1 MITFEDASTLLGLAA
16 ARDQRTVGRAD
27 VLAWHADLSA
37 AGLTRA
43 DAETAL
49 TVFYQEMANRQP
61 KDRYRVTAVDLIDIA
76 KRARRERVANL
87 RYDGDPNETPE
98 QYLTQLRART
108 AALADGRIGP
118 DTGLRALGP
127 GTPDPQLLRELAT
140 VGHDVPDDDT
150 TSSRRPVR
158 VGPLTVACPA
168 CSAPLGK
175 HCRSNSHP
183 RTVAHAARRRA
194 ARDAHDLPREN
205 ADEIAARKEA
215 SAAHLNRLTDE
226 ERARLAE
233 FEEKLRKDPADAD
246 EKPEATAS

>member
-27 VLAWHADLSA
+27 ILAWHADLSA
-37 AGLTRA
+37 AGLTLA

-61 KDRYRVTAVDLIDIA
+61 QDRFRATAVDLIDIA

-87 RYDGDPNETPE
+87 RYDGDPDETPE
-98 QYLTQLRART
+98 QYLVRLRART

-118 DTGLRALGP
+118 NTGLRALGP
-127 GTPDPQLLRELAT
+127 GPGAPDPRLLRELAA
-140 VGHDVPDDDT
+140 VGHDVPGDGAAG
-150 TSSRRPVR
+150 SRRPVR

-168 CSAPLGK
+168 CLAPLGK
-175 HCRSNSHP
+175 HCRSNGHP

-194 ARDAHDLPREN
+194 ARDAHDPPREDL
-205 ADEIAARKEA
+205 AQIAARKEA
-215 SAAHLNRLTDE
+215 AAAHLNQLTAE
-226 ERARLAE
+226 ERAELE
-233 FEEKLRKDPADAD
+233 QFQQQLTQ
-246 EKPEATAS
+246 EATP

>member
-27 VLAWHADLSA
+27 VLAWHADLTT

-43 DAETAL
+43 DAENAL

-61 KDRYRVTAVDLIDIA
+61 QDRYRATAVDLIDIA

-87 RYDGDPNETPE
+87 RYDGDPDETPQ
-98 QYLTQLRART
+98 QYLNRLRART

-127 GTPDPQLLRELAT
+127 GTPDPRLIRELDAI
-140 VGHDVPDDDT
+140 GHDVPDDDT
-150 TSSRRPVR
+150 TGSRRPVR
-158 VGPLTVACPA
+158 VGPLTVECPA
-168 CSAPLGK
+168 CGAPLGR
-175 HCRSNSHP
+175 HCRSNGHP

-194 ARDAHDLPREN
+194 ARDAHDLPRE
-205 ADEIAARKEA
+205 DTGQIAARKEA
-215 SAAHLNRLTDE
+215 AAAYLDQLSPS
-226 ERARLAE
+226 ERAQLQE
-233 FEEKLRKDPADAD
+233 FQGQIRETDA
-246 EKPEATAS
+246 S

>member
-1 MITFEDASTLLGLAA
+1 VITFEDASTLLGLAA

-43 DAETAL
+43 DAEAAL

-87 RYDGDPNETPE
+87 RYDGDPDETPE
-98 QYLTQLRART
+98 QYVIRLRART

-118 DTGLRALGP
+118 NTGLRALNP
-127 GTPDPQLLRELAT
+127 GGPDPRLMRELAAI
-140 VGHDVPDDDT
+140 GHDVPDDAAG
-150 TSSRRPVR
+150 SRRPVR

-168 CSAPLGK
+168 CLAPLGK
-175 HCRSNSHP
+175 HCRSNGHP

-194 ARDAHDLPREN
+194 ARDAHDLPREDL
-205 ADEIAARKEA
+205 AQIAARKEA
-215 SAAHLNRLTDE
+215 AAAHLNGLTAE
-226 ERARLAE
+226 ERAELEQFQQQLAA
-233 FEEKLRKDPADAD
+233 KPTPPAAT
-246 EKPEATAS
+246 ETEAS

>member
-1 MITFEDASTLLGLAA
+1 VITFEDASTLLGLAA

-27 VLAWHADLSA
+27 ILAWQADLSA

-49 TVFYQEMANRQP
+49 TVFYQEMAARQP
-61 KDRYRVTAVDLIDIA
+61 QDRFRVTAVDLIDIA

-87 RYDGDPNETPE
+87 RYDGDPDETPQ
-98 QYLTQLRART
+98 QYLNRLRART

-127 GTPDPQLLRELAT
+127 GTPDLRLMRELGA
-140 VGHDVPDDDT
+140 VGHDVPGDDT
-150 TSSRRPVR
+150 TGTRRPVR

-168 CSAPLGK
+168 CLAPLGR
-175 HCRSNSHP
+175 HCRSNGSP

-194 ARDAHDLPREN
+194 ARDAHDLPRE
-205 ADEIAARKEA
+205 DTDQITARKEA
-215 SAAHLNRLTDE
+215 AAAYLGQLTPE
-226 ERARLAE
+226 ERAQMEE
-233 FEEKLRKDPADAD
+233 FQSQLR
-246 EKPEATAS
+246 ETEAQ

>member
-1 MITFEDASTLLGLAA
+1 MITFEDASALLGLAA

-43 DAETAL
+43 DAEAAL
-49 TVFYQEMANRQP
+49 TVFYQEMASRQP

-87 RYDGDPNETPE
+87 RYDGDPDETPE
-98 QYLTQLRART
+98 QYLNRLRART
-108 AALADGRIGP
+108 SALADGRIGP

-127 GTPDPQLLRELAT
+127 GTPDPRLIRELET
-140 VGHDVPDDDT
+140 IGHDVPGDDP

-168 CSAPLGK
+168 CLAPLGR
-175 HCRSNSHP
+175 HCRSNGRP

-194 ARDAHDLPREN
+194 ARDAHNLPREDT
-205 ADEIAARKEA
+205 AQIAARKEA
-215 SAAHLNRLTDE
+215 ATAYLNRLTVEQRADLEQFQQQLTE
-226 ERARLAE
+226 E
-233 FEEKLRKDPADAD
+233 PQ
-246 EKPEATAS
+246 P

>member
-27 VLAWHADLSA
+27 ILAWHADLSA
-37 AGLTRA
+37 AGLTLA

-61 KDRYRVTAVDLIDIA
+61 QDRFRATAVDLIDIA

-87 RYDGDPNETPE
+87 RYDGDPDETPQ
-98 QYLTQLRART
+98 QYLIRLRART

-127 GTPDPQLLRELAT
+127 GTPAPQLLRELAA
-140 VGHDVPDDDT
+140 VGHDVPGDDT
-150 TSSRRPVR
+150 TGSRRPVR

-168 CSAPLGK
+168 CQAPLGK
-175 HCRSNSHP
+175 HCRSNGHP

-194 ARDAHDLPREN
+194 ARDAHDLPRE
-205 ADEIAARKEA
+205 DLTQIAARKEA
-215 SAAHLNRLTDE
+215 AAAHLDRLTVE
-226 ERARLAE
+226 QRAELEQFQQQLAE
-233 FEEKLRKDPADAD
+233 ESTP
-246 EKPEATAS
+246 

>member
-27 VLAWHADLSA
+27 ILAWQADLSA
-37 AGLTRA
+37 AGLTRT

-49 TVFYQEMANRQP
+49 TAFYQEMAARQP
-61 KDRYRVTAVDLIDIA
+61 QDRFRVTAVDLIDIA

-87 RYDGDPNETPE
+87 RYDGDPDETPQ
-98 QYLTQLRART
+98 QYLNRLRART

-127 GTPDPQLLRELAT
+127 GTPDPRLMRELTA
-140 VGHDVPDDDT
+140 VGHDVPGDDT
-150 TSSRRPVR
+150 TGTRRPVR

-168 CSAPLGK
+168 CQAPLGR
-175 HCRSNSHP
+175 HCRSNGSP

-194 ARDAHDLPREN
+194 ARDAHDLPRE
-205 ADEIAARKEA
+205 DTDQITARKEA
-215 SAAHLNRLTDE
+215 AAAYLGQLTPE
-226 ERARLAE
+226 ERAQMEA
-233 FEEKLRKDPADAD
+233 FQSQLR
-246 EKPEATAS
+246 ETEAQ

>member
-27 VLAWHADLSA
+27 ILAWHADLSA

-49 TVFYQEMANRQP
+49 TAFYQEMANRQP
-61 KDRYRVTAVDLIDIA
+61 QDRFRATAVDLIDIA

-87 RYDGDPNETPE
+87 RYDGDPDETPE
-98 QYLTQLRART
+98 QYLIRLRART
-108 AALADGRIGP
+108 AALADGSIGP

-127 GTPDPQLLRELAT
+127 GTPDPRLTRELGT
-140 VGHDVPDDDT
+140 IGHDVPGEDT
-150 TSSRRPVR
+150 PSSRRPVR
-158 VGPLTVACPA
+158 VGPLTVECPA

-175 HCRSNSHP
+175 HCRSNGHP

-194 ARDAHDLPREN
+194 ARDAHDLPRE
-205 ADEIAARKEA
+205 DTDQIAARKEA
-215 SAAHLNRLTDE
+215 AAAYLGQLAPE
-226 ERARLAE
+226 ERAQLEE
-233 FEEKLRKDPADAD
+233 FQQELRTN
-246 EKPEATAS
+246 EAS

>member
-43 DAETAL
+43 DAEQAL

-61 KDRYRVTAVDLIDIA
+61 KDRFRVTAVDLIDIA

-87 RYDGDPNETPE
+87 RYDGDPDETPR
-98 QYLTQLRART
+98 QYLTRLRART
-108 AALADGRIGP
+108 TALADGRIGP

-127 GTPDPQLLRELAT
+127 GGPDPRLMRELAA
-140 VGHDVPDDDT
+140 VGNDVPDDEASGT
-150 TSSRRPVR
+150 RRPVR
-158 VGPLTVACPA
+158 VGPLTVACPS
-168 CSAPLGK
+168 CLAPLGR
-175 HCRSNSHP
+175 HCRSNGSP

-194 ARDAHDLPREN
+194 ARDAHDLPREDL
-205 ADEIAARKEA
+205 AQIAARKEA
-215 SAAHLNRLTDE
+215 AAAHLASLTAEQRVDLQQFQQQ
-226 ERARLAE
+226 LATG
-233 FEEKLRKDPADAD
+233 DTP
-246 EKPEATAS
+246 